1 MVSDTTFN
9 ERIAACLQQISP
21 AEQRVAQYFLD
32 NREEI
37 LIASASALAR
47 QTGTSDA
54 TVVRTTKALG
64 FSGMEELR
72 RLLVEE
78 LRENPSPASRMV
90 RTLSEVGDGLASVLD
105 VTLDTHQNSLDNL
118 RRDISSDNFCNAV
131 HSIVEAP
138 RVFIF
143 GLGPSSAMA
152 EYFKMQLARFGID
165 ARSLTQAGILLA
177 DDIQQFKQGDLVMIF
192 AYGRVYRELDVLLDQ
207 ADRLGLTRIL
217 FSDTLGHRLRDRV
230 DLVLSVARG
239 RTDMLSMHTATLALI
254 EALLVGVA
262 KERPKDT
269 IANLEALNKVRTT
282 LAGKAMGL
290 PAR

>member
-1 MVSDTTFN
+1 MAPAATFN

-32 NREEI
+32 NREEV
-37 LIASASALAR
+37 LISSASALAR

-72 RLLVEE
+72 RMLVEE

-90 RTLSEVGDGLASVLD
+90 RTLSEVGDSLASVLD
-105 VTLDTHQNSLDNL
+105 VTLDIHQKSLDSL
-118 RRDISSDNFCNAV
+118 RRDITPDNFCTAV
-131 HSIVEAP
+131 HFIVEAP

-152 EYFKMQLARFGID
+152 EYFKAQLARFGID

-177 DDIQQFKQGDLVMIF
+177 DGIQQFKQGDLLMIF
-192 AYGRVYRELDVLLDQ
+192 AYGRVYRELDVMLDQ
-207 ADRLGLTRIL
+207 ADRLGLNRIL

-230 DLVLSVARG
+230 DLVLGVARG
-239 RTDMLSMHTATLALI
+239 RTDMLSMHTATLALV

-262 KERPKDT
+262 KERPTDT
-269 IANLEALNKVRTT
+269 IANLEALNKVRTA